1 MPEPGSSYFF
11 CFPTT
16 KVDWYGMG
24 YCVPRRR
31 GGGRC
36 VAWLALAIFLLFVFV
51 PGASHDAHT
60 ELYCRRCGA
69 LISHSGAHGPAG
81 AKGGHFKSP
90 QGDDLEVATFL
101 PRDQNG
107 VADVHNVDVSGV
119 PDTTSSFY
127 PPYGWQVATCS
138 VCGAHVGWHFMH
150 PGTSKPT
157 ETCPLDVP
165 YDKDAGKTPKAGKPP
180 PAKPA
185 NGAAPLPPRLDARQH
200 LRDSKHVGDLLRK
213 LVGLCQAVSHGY
225 WTYEWCFR
233 KTVSQFHLEPAPKDY
248 KGPKVDLVNVNKVQY
263 IRTPNWSLGK
273 YKVESMLP
281 EDLSF
286 DAPAAGNVYV
296 SHHFIG
302 GQHCDETRNGRH
314 TEVRLHCCVGQ
325 ARATPQSNANTPG
338 AWQGVAVRGI
348 KETAVCRY
356 LIDVCVPSLCDLPSF
371 KSGGLKDG
379 DQGKK
384 ADPAGGAGATKP
396 SGGGAIAQPQAPCS
410 FFGLLWNKLVSRES
424 DAMRWV
430 AAVKPVTGISQ

>member
-1 MPEPGSSYFF
+1 M
-11 CFPTT
+11 
-16 KVDWYGMG
+16 
-24 YCVPRRR
+24 
-31 GGGRC
+31 
-36 VAWLALAIFLLFVFV
+36 
-51 PGASHDAHT
+51 
-60 ELYCRRCGA
+60 
-69 LISHSGAHGPAG
+69 
-81 AKGGHFKSP
+81 
-90 QGDDLEVATFL
+90 EVATFL

-325 ARATPQSNANTPG
+325 ARATPQSNANTPV

-396 SGGGAIAQPQAPCS
+396 SGGGGDRAAAGSVLVFRASVEQTRLPRIRCYALGGGRQTRHRDIPVNRFVRSMVRMGGAGDGGVAHEPLRLGSIIDSFRVDLAPS
-410 FFGLLWNKLVSRES
+410 VLAS
-424 DAMRWV
+424 
-430 AAVKPVTGISQ
+430 